1 MGFVKRAPE
10 VEEHCFH
17 GRGMTEE
24 ANEMAYRISVDAG
37 GTFTDGVL
45 VDQNGEA
52 ITAKAHTT
60 PRDPAVGTL
69 NCLGKLA
76 EMAGTSLAALLSRT
90 GTIIHGTT
98 LATNVVAT
106 RSGAKMGTIAT
117 KGFRTRMVFQQVP
130 KSDWVEQQVDM
141 YDFRIDPP
149 APLTRTYLMTEVEE
163 RVNAEGKVLLPL
175 NEDSVRE
182 AVRHLKKQQVESIA
196 VLLMFSPL
204 YPKHEQR
211 VAEIIAEEYP
221 GVYVALSSTVLPVI
235 GEFDRWSTT
244 MFSAYVAPAVSG
256 YVANI
261 SRILEKQGF
270 NGQLL
275 FIQSNGGTATPDV
288 IVENPATLLL
298 SGPAAGPSLGL
309 AVGLR
314 HGLKN
319 VLSVDMGGT
328 SFDVGVAHDGTV
340 DTVQM
345 KVIDWKKFCLPT
357 VDVSAIGAGGGS
369 IAYIDSTGRLDVG
382 PKSAGASPGPAC
394 YGQGGANP
402 TVTDA
407 NVVLGYVDPD
417 FFLGGEVK
425 LRKDLAEKAIREKIA
440 EPLGLGVT
448 EAAAAIYDIINAKMS
463 SGTDVTFAKRG
474 YDPRDFTLC
483 AAGGAAP
490 VHAVKLSQEMRIE
503 KLIVP
508 KVAPTYCAFGMM
520 FSDLK
525 HDYQRAYEVE
535 TAHADLDKINELF
548 GEMEALARETLAREG
563 IAEQDVTIEKSLEAR
578 YYGQFRQRMA
588 RVPAGPVTKESLQ
601 KALGNFHENHRA
613 ALGYADP
620 NYPTEIVR
628 LHLAGSARL
637 PKPELKT
644 RGKGGDGGV
653 SRALKGKRRA
663 YFSGPGFLEVEVYDG
678 DRLVPGD
685 ALRGPCIVEER
696 FTTFVLP
703 PGAATEVDRSGNYI
717 TTVGEI

>member
-1 MGFVKRAPE
+1 
-10 VEEHCFH
+10 
-17 GRGMTEE
+17 
-24 ANEMAYRISVDAG
+24 MAYRISVDAG

-45 VDQNGEA
+45 VNEQGESF
-52 ITAKAHTT
+52 TAKAHTT

-76 EMAGTSLAALLSRT
+76 TVVGMTLPEILSRT

-141 YDFRIDPP
+141 YDFRINPP
-149 APLTRTYLMTEVEE
+149 APLARNHLMTEIEE
-163 RVNAEGKVLLPL
+163 RVNAEGQVLIPL
-175 NEDSVRE
+175 SEASVRA
-182 AVRHLKKQQVESIA
+182 AVKYLKKQQVESIA

-211 VAEIIAEEYP
+211 VGEIIEDEYP
-221 GVYVALSSTVLPVI
+221 GIYVSLSSTVLPVI

-244 MFSAYVAPAVSG
+244 MFSAYVAPAVAD
-256 YVANI
+256 YVARI
-261 SRILEKQGF
+261 SGILEKQRFG
-270 NGQLL
+270 GELL
-275 FIQSNGGTATPDV
+275 FMQSNGGTATPD
-288 IVENPATLLL
+288 IIIDNPATLLL

-309 AVGLR
+309 AMGMA
-314 HGLKN
+314 HGLQN

-328 SFDVGVAHDGTV
+328 SFDVGVAHDGVV

-345 KVIDWKKFCLPT
+345 QVIDWKKFCLPT

-369 IAYIDSTGRLDVG
+369 IAYIDATGRLQVG

-394 YGQGGANP
+394 YGQGGVNP

-407 NVVLGYVDPD
+407 NMMLGYLDPD

-425 LRKDLAEKAIREKIA
+425 LHKELAEQAIRDKIA
-440 EPLGLGVT
+440 APLGISVT
-448 EAAAAIYDIINAKMS
+448 EAAAAIYDIINAKMA

-490 VHAVKLSQEMRIE
+490 VHAVKMSQEMRI
-503 KLIVP
+503 KTLIIP

-535 TAHADLDKINELF
+535 TVRADLGKINELF
-548 GEMEALARETLAREG
+548 GEMEHLARKTLAREG
-563 IAEQDVTIEKSLEAR
+563 IAENDIIIEKSIEAR
-578 YYGQFRQRMA
+578 YYGQFRQRVA
-588 RVPAGPVTKESLQ
+588 KVPAGSVTQESLRQ
-601 KALGNFHENHRA
+601 ALANFHDNHRA
-613 ALGYADP
+613 ALGYSDP

-628 LHLAGSARL
+628 LHLTGTAKL
-637 PKPELKT
+637 PKPSLKSGIRDAT
-644 RGKGGDGGV
+644 GDV
-653 SRALKGKRRA
+653 WRALKGTRQA
-663 YFSGPGFLEVEVYDG
+663 YFSGYGFVQTNVFDG
-678 DRLVPGD
+678 DRLAVGD
-685 ALRGPCIVEER
+685 ELKGPCIIEER

-703 PGAATEVDRSGNYI
+703 PGASTQVDAGGNYLATI
-717 TTVGEI
+717 EEV

>member
-1 MGFVKRAPE
+1 
-10 VEEHCFH
+10 
-17 GRGMTEE
+17 
-24 ANEMAYRISVDAG
+24 MAFRISVDAG

-45 VDQNGEA
+45 VNEHGEA

-69 NCLGKLA
+69 NCLSKLA
-76 EMAGTSLAALLSRT
+76 ELAGTSLSGLLART

-117 KGFRTRMVFQQVP
+117 RGFRTRMVFQQVP
-130 KSDWVEQQVDM
+130 KSDWVERQVDM
-141 YDFRIDPP
+141 YDFRVDPP
-149 APLTRTYLMTEVEE
+149 PPLTRSCLMTEVEE
-163 RVNAEGKVLLPL
+163 RVNADGKVLIPL
-175 NEDSVRE
+175 NEESVRE
-182 AVRHLKKQQVESIA
+182 AVRYLRNQQVESIA

-204 YPKHEQR
+204 YPAHEQR
-211 VAEIIAEEYP
+211 VAELIAEEYP
-221 GVYVALSSTVLPVI
+221 GVHVALSSTVLPVI

-256 YVANI
+256 YVAEING
-261 SRILEKQGF
+261 ILEKQGF
-270 NGQLL
+270 RGQLL
-275 FIQSNGGTATPDV
+275 FIQSNGGTATPQV
-288 IVENPATLLL
+288 VVENPATLLL

-309 AVGLR
+309 ALGLS
-314 HGLKN
+314 HGLGN

-340 DTVQM
+340 DTVQTQ
-345 KVIDWKKFCLPT
+345 VIDWKKFCLPT
-357 VDVSAIGAGGGS
+357 VDVSAVGAGGGS
-369 IAYIDSTGRLDVG
+369 IAFIDAAGRLDVG

-394 YGQGGANP
+394 YGQDGSEP

-407 NVVLGYVDPD
+407 NVVLGYLDPD

-425 LRKDLAEKAIREKIA
+425 LRRDLAEKAIREKVA

-448 EAAAAIYDIINAKMS
+448 EAAAAIYDIINAKMA

-483 AAGGAAP
+483 AAGGAAA
-490 VHAVKLSQEMRIE
+490 VHAVKIAQELRIK

-508 KVAPTYCAFGMM
+508 KVAPTYCAFGML

-525 HDYQRAYEVE
+525 HDYQRAYEAE
-535 TAHADLDKINELF
+535 TVHADLGRINELF
-548 GEMEALARETLAREG
+548 GEMEKLARQTLAREG
-563 IAEQDVTIEKSLEAR
+563 IPDPEVVIEKALEAR

-588 RVPAGPVTKESLQ
+588 KVPAGPVTAESLH
-601 KALGNFHENHRA
+601 AAIANFHENHRA

-620 NYPTEIVR
+620 NYPTELVR
-628 LHLAGSARL
+628 LHLTGSAQL
-637 PKPELKT
+637 AKPVLRT
-644 RGKGGDGGV
+644 RSGSEGGA
-653 SRALKGKRRA
+653 SRARKGSRRA
-663 YFSGPGFLEVEVYDG
+663 WFSGGFLEVEVYDG
-678 DRLVPGD
+678 DRLAPGD
-685 ALRGPCIVEER
+685 ELQGPCIVEER

-703 PGAATEVDRSGNYI
+703 AGSRTRVDAGGNYLTHI
-717 TTVGEI
+717 EEN